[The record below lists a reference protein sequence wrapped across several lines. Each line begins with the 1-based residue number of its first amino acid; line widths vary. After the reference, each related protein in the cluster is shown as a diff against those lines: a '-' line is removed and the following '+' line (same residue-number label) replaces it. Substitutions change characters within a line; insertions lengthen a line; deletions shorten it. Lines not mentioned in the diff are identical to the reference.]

1 MYQHP
6 LLISFNQESIER
18 LKQQSYEIQLE
29 KGQPLFF
36 KEMRQRLF
44 IILNQEF

>member
-36 KEMRQRLF
+36 QGDAATVV
-44 IILNQEF
+44 